1 MDDLIKSQPGKYID
15 PKVVGTEAD
24 NILNSIFGEKLKA
37 RRYVTDDMKKTLIES
52 WQKEILPRFRS
63 YGIKISNW
71 KDQCFSQ
78 VGLQVKS

>member
-24 NILNSIFGEKLKA
+24 NILNSIFGETLKA

-52 WQKEILPRFRS
+52 
-63 YGIKISNW
+63 
-71 KDQCFSQ
+71 
-78 VGLQVKS
+78 